1 MIDKIKAILNSA
13 LYECALYNNVDS
25 CKILEDAINEVL
37 EMLENYND
45 D

>member
-1 MIDKIKAILNSA
+1 MIDKIKVILNNA

-25 CKILEDAINEVL
+25 YKILEDAINEVL
-37 EMLENYND
+37 KMLEDYND